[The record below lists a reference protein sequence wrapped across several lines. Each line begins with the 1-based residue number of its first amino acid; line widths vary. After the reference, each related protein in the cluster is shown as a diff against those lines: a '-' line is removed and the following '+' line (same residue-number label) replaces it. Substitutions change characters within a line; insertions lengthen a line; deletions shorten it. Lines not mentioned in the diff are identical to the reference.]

1 MKSKLILTALSLC
14 FFLVVSSPQEQEKK
28 DSGLVAHE
36 WGTFTSIAGAHG
48 EAVVWQP
55 QLEKDDLPNFVE
67 HLRNNRL
74 KGGLSGTVRMETPV
88 LYFHAT
94 HPTTISVHVDF
105 TDGLLTEWYPHA
117 AGNAPAKELE
127 SPIPQIKGNT
137 TGLTWSSISIDSG
150 SAPQFPVERT
160 PSRYYAAREASA
172 SSLTATSASGAPQHE
187 KFLFYRGVA
196 LFRVPISATPM
207 NAGHILISNL
217 LRDAV
222 PEVILF
228 ERRGSRLGYRYV
240 GTVLNCSI
248 AEMPELN
255 SDLYSVIRDLERTLV
270 EQGLYQDEA
279 RAMVETWKDSWFEEG
294 TRVLYIVP
302 QNFVDTVLPLNIN
315 PAPAKTVRVF
325 VGRMEVVTPAT
336 EKAIETAYAKG
347 DHASLAKYGRFLIP
361 ILETMISRS
370 TDEKRRGELNAELNS
385 AYREIAAQLSASR

>member
-1 MKSKLILTALSLC
+1 MKSKLILAALSLC
-14 FFLVVSSPQEQEKK
+14 FFAVVSSSQEQEKK

-48 EAVVWQP
+48 EAVVWRP
-55 QLEKDDLPNFVE
+55 QLENDDLPNFVE
-67 HLRNNRL
+67 HMRNNRL

-105 TDGLLTEWYPHA
+105 PDGLLTEWYPHA
-117 AGNAPAKELE
+117 ANNAPAKELE
-127 SPIPQIKGNT
+127 SPIPQMQGNT
-137 TGLTWSSISIDSG
+137 TGLTWSSISIDPG
-150 SAPQFPVERT
+150 SAPRFPVEHT
-160 PSRYYAAREASA
+160 PSRYYASREASA
-172 SSLTATSASGAPQHE
+172 SSLTATSANGTPQHE

-196 LFRVPISATPM
+196 SFHVPISALPM
-207 NAGHILISNL
+207 NGGHILISNL
-217 LRDAV
+217 SRDAV

-240 GTVLNCSI
+240 GTVLNSSI
-248 AEMPELN
+248 TETPELN
-255 SDLYSVIRDLERTLV
+255 SDLYSVTRDLERTLV

-279 RAMVETWKDSWFEEG
+279 HAMVETWKDSWFEEG

-302 QNFVDTVLPLNIN
+302 QNFVDAVLPLNIN

-347 DHASLAKYGRFLIP
+347 DHTSLAKYGRFLIP

-385 AYREIAAQLSASR
+385 AYSDIAAQLSAGR